1 MVHLDATLGEKL
13 FEIPVGRS
21 VAEIQRTAN
30 KIPSGGN
37 RNPAKPE
44 GILIGGLGRR
54 VRFIEPPSPPRC
66 DASTQQSR
74 ARCRTTGSSSVINS
88 NQFANGR
95 RFQYD
100 VEVGIV
106 GINVPI
112 PVPVA
117 YPSFGGWK
125 DSLLGDTHM

>member
-13 FEIPVGRS
+13 FEVPVGRS

-30 KIPSGGN
+30 KITSGGN

-74 ARCRTTGSSSVINS
+74 SSSAVRG
-88 NQFANGR
+88 ANEPHALLAATAHR
-95 RFQYD
+95 DD
-100 VEVGIV
+100 VSG
-106 GINVPI
+106 GDVP
-112 PVPVA
+112 
-117 YPSFGGWK
+117 
-125 DSLLGDTHM
+125 